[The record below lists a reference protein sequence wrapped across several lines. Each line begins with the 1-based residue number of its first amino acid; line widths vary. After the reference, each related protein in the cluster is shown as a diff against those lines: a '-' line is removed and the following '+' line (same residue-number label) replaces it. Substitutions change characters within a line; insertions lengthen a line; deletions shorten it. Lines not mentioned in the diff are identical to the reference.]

1 MVPERTGWIIALI
14 SLMVGACRQSGSA
27 GLTGE
32 PRGNPRGPQAG
43 SAGSAYSEAAAPR
56 AISDSGPGE
65 SRRVSS
71 AGPGRTVPAGSLQ
84 NDIVLVNDRTISVAE
99 ALFALR
105 HEIEAVRRTQT
116 KAGFRE
122 KIERLAR
129 RYVQQEIGALL
140 VCEKAA
146 AGLSEQQSEQLDKLA
161 REELERLVAREYGGA
176 SARLWRE
183 LARYGLTMD
192 QLRESFKRQLMVRQY
207 AREVLLP
214 RASVRR
220 DEILAYYRDNEGRYC
235 SPELRELLL
244 IAAPFERFLPEGQ
257 AWESASA
264 AARSQA
270 RLAAAQHIREAHAA
284 LARRPFEEVAREYSR
299 EAQAASGGSWGLIGQ
314 PLQPPYDELSR
325 LVFDYQEG
333 QVSEPI
339 ETPRGWY
346 IVKCGRIQPARR
358 TPFTE
363 AQEEIR
369 RILEERKFNQALADY
384 VNRLAEKASISPTD
398 AFVREVV
405 RRAEAGWPP
414 AAP

>member
-1 MVPERTGWIIALI
+1 MVPARTGWVIVLI
-14 SLMVGACRQSGSA
+14 SLMVGGCRQSGSA
-27 GLTGE
+27 GLAGE
-32 PRGNPRGPQAG
+32 RHGTRARG
-43 SAGSAYSEAAAPR
+43 SEYGLAESVHGGAAAPR
-56 AISDSGPGE
+56 TTAGSG
-65 SRRVSS
+65 RA
-71 AGPGRTVPAGSLQ
+71 AGVAPAGSLQ
-84 NDIVLVNDRTISVAE
+84 GDIVLVNDRTISVAE

-105 HEIEAVRRTQT
+105 HEIDAVRRTQT

-122 KIERLAR
+122 QIERLAR

-140 VCEKAA
+140 VYEKAA

-214 RASVRR
+214 RTSVRR
-220 DEILAYYRDNEGRYC
+220 DEMLAYYRDNQGRYC
-235 SPELRELLL
+235 SAELRELLL

-284 LARRPFEEVAREYSR
+284 LVRRPFEEVAREYSR

-314 PLQPPYDELSR
+314 PLQPPYEELSR
-325 LVFDYQEG
+325 LVFGYQEG

-358 TPFTE
+358 TLFAE

-369 RILEERKFNQALADY
+369 RTLEERKFNQALADY
-384 VNRLAEKASISPTD
+384 VHRLAEKASISSTD

-414 AAP
+414 AVP